1 MIPQTSTNHARHR
14 QQNRSIPD
22 DVIDLV
28 LDYGRTIRRRGAD
41 VYLLGRKERQRL
53 AVRIGSDALK
63 ALERKLRAYV
73 VVGNDGRAITC
84 GWRIR
89 RLHSNEKH

>member
-1 MIPQTSTNHARHR
+1 MTPQTSSDHARHR

-53 AVRIGSDALK
+53 ADQIGRDAVK
-63 ALERKLRAYV
+63 ALEQKLHAYV
-73 VVGNDGRAITC
+73 VVSNDGRAITC
-84 GWRIR
+84 GWRTR
-89 RLHSNEKH
+89 RLHSC